1 SQDICIKNYVKKSA
15 IHKTITEATYMNDNT
30 IIKSDNK
37 GYSMDFDSSFL
48 GYLHVDKKTND
59 AATSEHYIGKFV
71 IKDWDQGGDE
81 IVEGVGYVIVDKELA
96 SGRLLLM
103 EHGSGSYSS
112 EEDSG
117 KTYIYKTT
125 YAEYEPTSFNFSD
138 SFVVNFSSMW
148 MQDFCTR
155 NKKGTTALHKK
166 IRDATYISDDTRAKS
181 SPSLKFDTFFYGATH
196 VGSRSRYSRVSE
208 DYIGEFYISW
218 AAITDCTFVF
228 DWGEVPGADE
238 DELIMHLSEPRF
250 GMPWVTDDDVEITK
264 PVNDTIDIFTPEHE
278 RSAEIILDTKTNET
292 AELIVAG
299 VEPYT
304 FKVVKHGKKLKVFD
318 CVLERKPEEVSGE
331 GFVMVDEA
339 IFSDGGEIQV
349 TEHGSG
355 IYYSHEDFN
364 SKTIEKETYGKYK
377 PTYFKFADSFS
388 VNFSSLWMQDICVK
402 DKKEDTA
409 IHKKISDAAFMKDDT
424 IAAKSL
430 MNITSSFNGS
440 MHIGARTEN
449 VSISED
455 YIGEFNVTELIE
467 IVKKEPKSSSSET
480 SNWLFCP
487 CPNASS
493 TYLWFCQDPTYGGSW
508 LSVCPYP
515 YADTWLYIHP

>member
-1 SQDICIKNYVKKSA
+1 
-15 IHKTITEATYMNDNT
+15 
-30 IIKSDNK
+30 
-37 GYSMDFDSSFL
+37 
-48 GYLHVDKKTND
+48 
-59 AATSEHYIGKFV
+59 
-71 IKDWDQGGDE
+71 
-81 IVEGVGYVIVDKELA
+81 
-96 SGRLLLM
+96 
-103 EHGSGSYSS
+103 
-112 EEDSG
+112 
-117 KTYIYKTT
+117 
-125 YAEYEPTSFNFSD
+125 
-138 SFVVNFSSMW
+138 

-166 IRDATYISDDTRAKS
+166 IRDATYIDDDTKAKS

-196 VGSRSRYSRVSE
+196 VGSRSRYSRASE

-238 DELIMHLSEPRF
+238 DELILHLSEPRF
-250 GMPWVTDDDVEITK
+250 GMPWVTDDNVEITK
-264 PVNDTIDIFTPEHE
+264 PVKDTIDISTPEHL
-278 RSAEIILDTKTNET
+278 AEIILDTKTNET

-304 FKVVKHGKKLKVFD
+304 FKVEKHGKKLKVFD

-364 SKTIEKETYGKYK
+364 SKAIEKETYGEYK
-377 PTYFKFADSFS
+377 PTYFDFSDSFS
-388 VNFSSLWMQDICVK
+388 VNFSSLWLHDICAK
-402 DKKEDTA
+402 DEDEGTA
-409 IHKKISDAAFMKDDT
+409 LHKKISDASFMKDNT
-424 IAAKSL
+424 IAKKASL
-430 MNITSSFNGS
+430 ELNSSFTGS

-455 YIGEFNVTELIE
+455 YIGQFDVTQLIK
-467 IVKKEPKSSSSET
+467 IVKEKPHKKSSKT
-480 SNWLFCP
+480 SDWLFCP
-487 CPNASS
+487 CPIPSS
-493 TYLWFCQDPTYGGSW
+493 IYPWFCQDPTYRGRW

-515 YADTWLYIHP
+515 YKDTWLCIPP